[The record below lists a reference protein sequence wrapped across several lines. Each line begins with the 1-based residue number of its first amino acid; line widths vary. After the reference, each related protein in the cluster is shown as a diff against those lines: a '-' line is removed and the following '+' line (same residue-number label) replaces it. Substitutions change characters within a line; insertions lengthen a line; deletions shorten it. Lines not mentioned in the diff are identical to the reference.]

1 MASVD
6 YSTIDINKLP
16 ENIRNE
22 LNQLELELTEGD
34 ITVKGFDKKKSKL
47 LTPFINLSQYRLIS
61 KIYIC
66 FLLIIIIIIIFLL

>member
-66 FLLIIIIIIIFLL
+66 FLIIIIFLL

>member
-47 LTPFINLSQYRLIS
+47 LTPFINLPQYRLIS
-61 KIYIC
+61 KIYFNFF
-66 FLLIIIIIIIFLL
+66 FL